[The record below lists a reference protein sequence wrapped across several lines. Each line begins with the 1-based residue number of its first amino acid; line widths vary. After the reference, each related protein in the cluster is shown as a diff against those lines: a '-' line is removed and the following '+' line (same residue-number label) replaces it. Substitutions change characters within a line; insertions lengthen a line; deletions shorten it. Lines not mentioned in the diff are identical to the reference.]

1 MQLNKGGYNG
11 GIYRFNIFYIYALRC
26 ISYFKFNLQ
35 MGKINMNIYNKK
47 QWLDYV
53 REFDYSDDLGKKE
66 NKKLKKNMLNWSV
79 KDFQNFYGFKGICD
93 FGYYIK

>member
-1 MQLNKGGYNG
+1 
-11 GIYRFNIFYIYALRC
+11 
-26 ISYFKFNLQ
+26 
-35 MGKINMNIYNKK
+35 MGKIKMNIYNKK
-47 QWLDYV
+47 QWLDYA